1 MILAFAKMQALGND
15 FVVVDATRAPVPLTA
30 ERVRRLADRRRGV
43 GCDQVLLAEPPT
55 RPDADFRYRIFNADG
70 GEVGQCGNGARCL
83 ARYLRLHGR
92 TGSDRVRLET
102 AGGILTAEIE
112 PDGTVTVDMGV
123 PRLEPAEVPLDAP
136 RRAARYAFDTPRGP
150 VEAAAV
156 SMGNPHLVLRVAD
169 VARAP
174 VAELGPALER
184 HPRLPEGANVG
195 FLEVV
200 DRRRARLRVHER
212 GVGAETPACGSGAC
226 AAVVAGRLWGELDE
240 EVEVALPG
248 GSLVLKWS
256 GEGEPVRMRGP
267 AEEVY
272 EGRIAL

>member
-1 MILAFAKMQALGND
+1 MILAFVKMQALGND

-83 ARYLRLHGR
+83 VRYLRLHGR
-92 TGSDRVRLET
+92 TDADRVRLET
-102 AGGILTAEIE
+102 AGGVLTAEVE
-112 PDGTVTVDMGV
+112 PDDTVTVDMGV
-123 PRLEPAEVPLDAP
+123 PRLEPREVPFDAP
-136 RRAARYAFDTPRGP
+136 RRAARYTLDTPRGP

-174 VAELGPALER
+174 VAELGPVLER

-200 DRRRARLRVHER
+200 DRRHARLRVHER

>member
-1 MILAFAKMQALGND
+1 MILAFVKMQALGND

-83 ARYLRLHGR
+83 VRYLRLHGR
-92 TGSDRVRLET
+92 TDADRVRLET
-102 AGGILTAEIE
+102 AGGVLTAEVE

-123 PRLEPAEVPLDAP
+123 PRLEPREVPFDAP
-136 RRAARYAFDTPRGP
+136 RRAARYTLDTPRGP

-174 VAELGPALER
+174 VAELGPVLER

-200 DRRRARLRVHER
+200 DRRHARLRVHER